1 MNTKQRPGTPTVSRG
16 FVMDIC
22 CGMEIKVAGGFN
34 EIFCNHIVQ
43 RWAKR
48 RGCLLSYSQAE
59 PGRELTQPSPRLLAE
74 PCSLFSDSVC
84 ERRER
89 RLQISTAYDVDC

>member
-34 EIFCNHIVQ
+34 ENFCNHIV
-43 RWAKR
+43 
-48 RGCLLSYSQAE
+48 
-59 PGRELTQPSPRLLAE
+59 
-74 PCSLFSDSVC
+74 CSLFF
-84 ERRER
+84 
-89 RLQISTAYDVDC
+89 RLSL

>member
-59 PGRELTQPSPRLLAE
+59 PGREPSPRLLAE
-74 PCSLFSDSVC
+74 PCINRQKFCML
-84 ERRER
+84 
-89 RLQISTAYDVDC
+89 